1 MHGAKLFSSFKNC
14 LASELLRAE
23 LQSFYNSAA
32 HPSYMQI
39 VHGKLAVHATDM
51 LFLMPVGMTAL

>member
-1 MHGAKLFSSFKNC
+1 MFSSFKNC